1 MKTATPIGKGTGSK
15 FRKDRRPWGGFLVLA
30 FLCACVPAGQNRPM
44 RQAGLQQQRTA
55 GPVPQTPG
63 RPEPTQDSAEALV
76 AIGRQHMDK
85 DEKVQAEE
93 LFKKALA
100 KRPDYAAGWTNL
112 GWVHH
117 RMAQYE
123 DMRFDF
129 DNAVRYGAGQDPW
142 ATFGLALANFHLG
155 RNDTAK
161 PLFLEAKSK
170 IDKDVTRREITHYLY
185 AIAVRQDDADAARR
199 FFDEAPMI
207 GLRLQSVD
215 NRCQIVQFGPDSL
228 ASLAGVLVGDILLSI
243 NGSPIQAPQDAQ
255 KAAAATRFG
264 DTVRLQVERDKKPRT
279 IELVLDYRHYRPGR
293 KTEPEVVTRQAVVRN
308 DATSQKETPA
318 PLEAIPDSRK
328 FKLAV
333 MEFQTF
339 DQKPENS
346 RLGSMIAEMF
356 TTEIV
361 ESRAFRIV
369 EREQL
374 EKVLKELKVAQSGI
388 VDTTQAQ
395 KVGKMVGAAV
405 IVTGSVMKVGERLR
419 IDSRIIEV
427 ETGVIVSAD
436 SRLCAMDLDELTRAV
451 AQMTGDLAKKFYRD
465 K

>member
-1 MKTATPIGKGTGSK
+1 MS
-15 FRKDRRPWGGFLVLA
+15 RY
-30 FLCACVPAGQNRPM
+30 
-44 RQAGLQQQRTA
+44 
-55 GPVPQTPG
+55 
-63 RPEPTQDSAEALV
+63 
-76 AIGRQHMDK
+76 
-85 DEKVQAEE
+85 EE
-93 LFKKALA
+93 
-100 KRPDYAAGWTNL
+100 
-112 GWVHH
+112 
-117 RMAQYE
+117 
-123 DMRFDF
+123 MRFDF
-129 DNAVRYGAGQDPW
+129 DNAVRYGAGRDPW
-142 ATFGLALANFHLG
+142 ATYGLALANFHLG

-170 IDKDVTRREITHYLY
+170 IDKDLARREIAHYLY

-199 FFDEAPMI
+199 YFNEAPVI
-207 GLRLQSVD
+207 GINMQSLE
-215 NRCQIVQFGPDSL
+215 NRCQIVRFAPDSL
-228 ASLAGVLVGDILLSI
+228 ASMAGALVGDILLSI
-243 NGSPIQAPQDAQ
+243 DSVPIQSPKDAVDAV
-255 KAAAATRFG
+255 AALRFG
-264 DTVRLQVERDKKPRT
+264 DTVPLQVERDKKPRS
-279 IELVLDYRHYRPGR
+279 IDLVLDYRYYRTVNHTGSDKASR
-293 KTEPEVVTRQAVVRN
+293 KPAARNEAV
-308 DATSQKETPA
+308 SQEETPA
-318 PLEAIPDSRK
+318 PIEPIPDSRK

-333 MEFQTF
+333 MEFQTY
-339 DQKPENS
+339 DQQPENS
-346 RLGSMIAEMF
+346 RLGSMIGEMF

-405 IVTGSVMKVGERLR
+405 IVTGSVMKVGDRLR

-436 SRLCAMDLDELTRAV
+436 SRLCTMDLDDLTRAV